1 MRASIIILA
10 GIAATAASSLPL
22 GAQNHPTRPD
32 FQEVKIINNHDDG
45 DSLTR
50 VNVYNIFVDNAPK
63 AFNVPGAPRFAIEG
77 KDRKFYL
84 GIGGTAKATVSFDW
98 GNPIDNGFDF
108 TTASIPMTPS
118 PGNGG
123 KVQFSA
129 ATSGLFVNFV
139 ALPGDKNQIGVYLN
153 ANLTGGDYAFDLQY
167 AYIKF
172 RGITA
177 GYDYSLF
184 SDMAAAP
191 PSIDNE
197 GPNGFTAIPKGV
209 VDYRYTIDK
218 HWSVAAGV
226 EQAIASYT
234 TGSFT
239 SSVNQR
245 VPDIP
250 VYAQYAWGGGGSWL
264 RVSAILRNMQYRDLV
279 AAKNHNVTGWG
290 VKFSGSAA
298 LGSVVTAYY
307 QGAYGK
313 GLTSYFQ
320 DCFEGGLDLVP
331 DAKEAGKLE
340 AVKSWG
346 GYLGLQYTLSPKVY
360 ATTTYSHVRTYMDR
374 YAGGETAWADQYKYT
389 QYALANVIWQITP
402 MVSTGLEYI
411 WGRRVNQ
418 DGLSRHDNRIQTML
432 QVNF

>member
-1 MRASIIILA
+1 MRASIIITAGAVLA
-10 GIAATAASSLPL
+10 AMSLPL
-22 GAQNHPTRPD
+22 AAQTHPTRPE
-32 FQEVKIINNHDDG
+32 FQEVKIINNHSDG
-45 DSLTR
+45 DSLEQ
-50 VNVYNIFVDNAPK
+50 VNVYNIFVENAPK

-77 KDRKFYL
+77 KDHKFYL
-84 GIGGTAKATVSFDW
+84 GIGGQAKATLSFDW
-98 GNPIDNGFDF
+98 GNPIDNAFDF
-108 TTASIPMTPS
+108 TTSAIPMHLA

-123 KVQFSA
+123 KTQFSA

-139 ALPGDKNQIGVYLN
+139 ALPGDKNQLGVYLN

-209 VDYRYTIDK
+209 VDYRYDINSR
-218 HWSVAAGV
+218 WSVAVGV

-234 TGSFT
+234 TGT
-239 SSVNQR
+239 QTESVSQR

-250 VYAQYAWGGGGSWL
+250 LYAQYSWGDGSSWL
-264 RVSAILRNMQYRDLV
+264 RFSGIIRNMQYRDLV
-279 AAKNHNVTGWG
+279 TAKNRNVVGWG
-290 VKFSGSAA
+290 VKFSGSAK
-298 LGSVVTAYY
+298 LGPVITAYY
-307 QGAYGK
+307 QGAYGR

-320 DCFEGGLDLVP
+320 DCYEGGLDLTP
-331 DAKEAGKLE
+331 DASAPGKLE

-346 GYLGLQYTLSPKVY
+346 GYIGLQYTISPKVY

-374 YAGGETAWADQYKYT
+374 YSGGETEWADQYKYT

-402 MVSTGLEYI
+402 MVSTGMEYI

-432 QVNF
+432 QVTF